1 MPMKP
6 LSQFP
11 ASAARAIR
19 YVLTDVD
26 DTLTCR
32 GSLSAAAY
40 LALERLRDAGIIV
53 VPVTAAPCGW
63 CDVMARMWPVG
74 GVIGENGGVYLHRGG
89 DNIDVRFWLS
99 PRERARSMAQLRL
112 TAEAIAAAIP
122 NVQTAADQPYRQT
135 SWAIST
141 SAKGAERSRAV
152 ARVVAAWRDARANV
166 TINSLW
172 VLGWNGDFDKLAMAK
187 VMMAEVFCVD
197 LDLERERVIYVGDSL
212 NDEPMFKFFP
222 HAVAVSTI
230 GAWLDQLTCLP
241 SWVAN
246 GPGGTGFVEVAD
258 SILSSR

>member
-1 MPMKP
+1 MKP

-26 DTLTCR
+26 DTLTYR
-32 GSLSAAAY
+32 GSLSAATY
-40 LALERLRDAGIIV
+40 LALERLRDAGIVV

-63 CDVMARMWPVG
+63 CDVMVRMWPVG
-74 GVIGENGGVYLHRGG
+74 GVIGENGGVYLRCGG
-89 DNIDVRFWLS
+89 DDIDIRFWL
-99 PRERARSMAQLRL
+99 PRPERARSMARLRL

-141 SAKGAERSRAV
+141 SAKGADRSRAV
-152 ARVVAAWRDARANV
+152 ERVVAAWRDAGASV

-172 VLGWNGDFDKLAMAK
+172 VLGWHGDFDKLAMAK
-187 VMMAEVFCVD
+187 VMMTEVFSVD
-197 LDLERERVIYVGDSL
+197 LDLERGHVIYVGDSL

-230 GAWLDQLTCLP
+230 SAWLNQLTCLP
-241 SWVAN
+241 SWVTS
-246 GPGGTGFVEVAD
+246 GLGGSGFVEVAD
-258 SILSSR
+258 AILSSR

>member
-1 MPMKP
+1 MKP
-6 LSQFP
+6 LAQFP

-32 GSLSAAAY
+32 GSLSAATY
-40 LALERLRDAGIIV
+40 RALEGLRDAGIII
-53 VPVTAAPCGW
+53 VPVTAAPSGW

-74 GVIGENGGVYLHRGG
+74 GVIGENGGLYLRRRG
-89 DNIDVRFWLS
+89 DDMDVRFWQS
-99 PRERARSMAQLRL
+99 PPERARSMARLRL

-122 NVQTAADQPYRQT
+122 NAQTAADQPYRQT

-141 SAKGAERSRAV
+141 SAKGADRNRAV
-152 ARVVAAWRDARANV
+152 ASVVAAWRDAGANV

-172 VLGWNGDFDKLAMAK
+172 VLGWHGGFDKLAMAK
-187 VMMAEVFCVD
+187 TMMVEVFSVD
-197 LDLERERVIYVGDSL
+197 LDLEREHVIYVGDSL

-230 GAWLDQLTCLP
+230 STWLDQLTCLP
-241 SWVAN
+241 S
-246 GPGGTGFVEVAD
+246 
-258 SILSSR
+258 